1 MKIIEHPFRPGTLSF
16 YNERTGKRSYWF
28 SAHNLFTEVMD
39 NEEAIELMLNW
50 GESEVEQAVVQSVL
64 LEEHWVSDPMDYE
77 SAVIS
82 PVKK

>member
-1 MKIIEHPFRPGTLSF
+1 MKIIEHPFRPGTVSF
-16 YNERTGKRSYWF
+16 YNELTGKRSYWF

-64 LEEHWVSDPMDYE
+64 SEEHWVSDQTDYE
-77 SAVIS
+77 SAVVS